1 MATAT
6 AKYPPI
12 RDLDRP
18 RLPSRCAPISVRAS
32 VSPEHRSDMSSIVP
46 SDRQLLLASRA
57 ALAAGSRLQSG
68 DPELTALFDAADTA
82 LGVLIGRTAISA
94 QPSGPLSAGLIN
106 LVARGAVAA
115 RPLPGSTGRGGC

>member
-1 MATAT
+1 
-6 AKYPPI
+6 
-12 RDLDRP
+12 
-18 RLPSRCAPISVRAS
+18 
-32 VSPEHRSDMSSIVP
+32 MSSIVP

-94 QPSGPLSAGLIN
+94 QPSGPLSAELIN
-106 LVARGAVAA
+106 LVARAA
-115 RPLPGSTGRGGC
+115 AEARSCLASADGPKVGDVTGTDPLRADRPRKSVGSGKSVSVRLEP